1 MLLWLPLSLSLG
13 LVLAG
18 AAWCGVCVWMPLA
31 SGCLVRHFVCGCHAV
46 WTGCLRSWVLIP
58 ACFHLSVGLGPQC
71 CRGLLAWLAVD
82 CVLWLFVLREWAL
95 VFYACPCAFLCG
107 FMCVFCACLTTLP
120 CVLLCHVWPDS
131 CCGGGLTG
139 WCCGW
144 LSGCPFAWLC
154 LPLCFGL

>member
-1 MLLWLPLSLSLG
+1 MVYSLCLDTSGKWLSGEAFCLWLSRRLDWLFALMGFDPCLFPLVRGVGPPMLLWL
-13 LVLAG
+13 ACM
-18 AAWCGVCVWMPLA
+18 AW
-31 SGCLVRHFVCGCHAV
+31 GC
-46 WTGCLRSWVLIP
+46 
-58 ACFHLSVGLGPQC
+58 
-71 CRGLLAWLAVD
+71 LAVD
-82 CVLWLFVLREWAL
+82 CVLWLFVLWEWAL

-107 FMCVFCACLTTLP
+107 FMCVFCACLITLP

-144 LSGCPFAWLC
+144 LSGCPYAWLC